1 MYYYE
6 LFSKLPISQ
15 INIDINEL
23 KKGLKGMRMA
33 IDFNQSPDDKIEFT
47 LKEDIR
53 VLTDKLDDFDKKYS
67 ELEKS
72 Y

>member
-15 INIDINEL
+15 LNIDINDL

-33 IDFNQSPDDKIEFT
+33 LDFN
-47 LKEDIR
+47 
-53 VLTDKLDDFDKKYS
+53 
-67 ELEKS
+67 
-72 Y
+72 